1 MRGKGSCMLNGYK
14 IVAVCLTRIQ
24 EEFTYEF
31 MDALY
36 QATKG
41 SDYRFMLFNSFSD
54 LYNHDAYDRGAKT
67 IYKLINYDLI
77 DAVILKRDCYY
88 DVQVVEDIVRQA
100 KKHKIPVIIVNGR
113 EEDCF
118 SIVPSYDEALS
129 GLISHVIEDHHK
141 QKLFFLSGWKGE
153 RNSEYRERIFK
164 ETLRRHGL
172 DPGRSKIGYGNF
184 WYEPAEEVV
193 EQWLKEGDLPEAI
206 ICANDAMAVSACKCL
221 KRHGI
226 RVPEDMIVTG
236 FDGVQSYRFHRPAL
250 STCANVPSVLAGK
263 CFDMLRK
270 AVEDGCEPYEDVDE
284 YLLTIQESCGCG
296 KKIEWDYQLCAD
308 ELNERIRDMEGH
320 EQHILSCVDRVVE
333 TIDMGIIGNKLYSY
347 ILPDSIVS
355 LNSDFLS
362 DTRKNLKT
370 DPDKP
375 FTEDMIII
383 SSMDEEFHSDR
394 YELYKSAEM
403 YPKLAEN
410 ISEEV
415 MYIFQSVYV
424 EDKACGYY
432 MVKSSDLIRT
442 ANKVHRVSKIMNLA
456 MGLITS
462 KMQQEHMSHS
472 LKEMQYHDPITGI
485 WNLKGLVQRM
495 NELYPVWK
503 NRAIAVSVYN
513 IPKYQY
519 IYENYGLKDVEET
532 VQLTADALQM
542 ANPQGSVIAR
552 ISDDSFCIINEA
564 DDAVAAGQVINES
577 VRAFYRFI
585 ESFNKTQDK
594 EYFVE
599 VNCGCTTVAAGWQN
613 DMKTYIKVAMGELY
627 LNRLKQGGGK
637 VLKERK
643 TAKDTYQMFETLMS
657 ENLFYYVFQ
666 PIVSAKTGEIYGYEA
681 LMRTPKE
688 IGLRPD
694 EILNIA
700 EEYGRLYE
708 VEYATFYN
716 VLNYAREHIDLFNG
730 KHIFINSIPG
740 YFLKGE
746 DKERLVRQ
754 YADLLSRCTIE
765 ITERD
770 ETTAEEV
777 SQIMN
782 LTDVGGP
789 CQFAVDDYGTGYSN
803 IVNLLKYKPN
813 IIKIDR
819 YLITEIQHD
828 VNKQMFVKNTVE
840 FAQQNKIQ
848 CLAEGVE
855 TKEEL
860 ETVISYGVDL
870 IQGYYTAMPLEQV
883 IQEIDPKIV
892 KEIREASE
900 AKRIKEEMEN
910 D

>member
-1 MRGKGSCMLNGYK
+1 MLNGYK
-14 IVAVCLTRIQ
+14 LIAVCLTKIQ
-24 EEFTYEF
+24 DEVTYEF
-31 MDALY
+31 IDALY
-36 QATKG
+36 QTVKG
-41 SDYRFMLFNSFSD
+41 SDYRLLLFNSFSD
-54 LYNHDAYDRGAKT
+54 LYHQNVYDEGAKS
-67 IYKLINYDLI
+67 IYQLLNYDLV
-77 DAVILKRDCYY
+77 DAVIIKADTINDHQVIRDLIARAK
-88 DVQVVEDIVRQA
+88 ERQ
-100 KKHKIPVIIVNGR
+100 IPVILLNMKAEG
-113 EEDCF
+113 CY
-118 SIVPSYDEALS
+118 SIVPSYENVLS
-129 GLISHVIEDHHK
+129 QLIEHVIKVHHK
-141 QKLFFLSGWKGE
+141 RKLYFLSGSMGE
-153 RNSEYRERIFK
+153 SNSMLREKIFR
-164 ETLRRHGL
+164 ETLRDCGI
-172 DPGRSKIGYGNF
+172 DPQTAKVAYGEY
-184 WYEPAEEVV
+184 WYGPAERAV
-193 EQWLKEGDLPEAI
+193 ENWIQSGDLPEAI
-206 ICANDAMAVSACKCL
+206 ICANDAMAVAACKVL
-221 KRHGI
+221 KRHQI

-236 FDGVQSYRFHRPAL
+236 FDGVPSYQFHRPAL
-250 STCANVPSVLAGK
+250 STCTRTSSVLAGK
-263 CFDMLRK
+263 CREMLTNILEK
-270 AVEDGCEPYEDVDE
+270 NKPPYRDIEE
-284 YLLTIQESCGCG
+284 YTLTIQESCGCR
-296 KKIEWDYQLCAD
+296 KQSHPDYQLCAD
-308 ELNERIRDMEGH
+308 RLCVSRWDTQRH
-320 EQHILSCVDRVVE
+320 EEFILSQVERVVE
-333 TIDMGIIGNKLYSY
+333 TIDMGIIGNKLNSF
-347 ILPDSIVS
+347 ILPDSMVA
-355 LNSDFLS
+355 LNSDFLAA
-362 DTRKNLKT
+362 TRSNVKP
-370 DPDKP
+370 DPGRP
-375 FTEDMIII
+375 FAEEMIVI
-383 SSMDEEFHSDR
+383 SSLDSNLDR
-394 YELYKSAEM
+394 HRYALYKSAEM
-403 YPKLAEN
+403 YPHLEEAV
-410 ISEEV
+410 SEDT
-415 MYIFQSVYV
+415 MFLFQSIYV
-424 EDKACGYY
+424 ENNVCGYY
-432 MVKSSDLIRT
+432 IVKSKELLTDASKI
-442 ANKVHRVSKIMNLA
+442 HRVSKVMNLA
-456 MGLITS
+456 FSLIIS
-462 KMQQEHMSHS
+462 RMQQDHMSHS
-472 LKEMQYHDPITGI
+472 LEEMQYHDPVTGVL
-485 WNLKGLVQRM
+485 NLKGLVKRI
-495 NELYPVWK
+495 NELYPIWK
-503 NRAIAVSVYN
+503 ERAIAVSVYN
-513 IPKYQY
+513 IPKYQF

-532 VQLTADALQM
+532 VQLTADALRM
-542 ANPQGSVIAR
+542 ANPQDTVTAR

-564 DDAVAAGQVINES
+564 EDQGAAGLIINDS

-599 VNCGCTTVAAGWQN
+599 VNCGCTTAAAGWNN
-613 DMKTYIKVAMGELY
+613 DMKTYIKVSMGELY

-694 EILNIA
+694 EILDIA

-754 YADLLSRCTIE
+754 YSDLLSKCTIE

-819 YLITEIQHD
+819 YLITEIQQD
-828 VNKQMFVKNTVE
+828 MNKQMFVKNTVE

-900 AKRIKEEMEN
+900 AKQIKEKMEN

>member
-1 MRGKGSCMLNGYK
+1 MLNGYK
-14 IVAVCLTRIQ
+14 LIAVCLTKIQ
-24 EEFTYEF
+24 DEVTYEF
-31 MDALY
+31 IDALY
-36 QATKG
+36 QAVKG
-41 SDYRFMLFNSFSD
+41 SDYRLLLFNSFSD
-54 LYNHDAYDRGAKT
+54 LYHQNVYDEGAKS
-67 IYKLINYDLI
+67 IYQLLNYDLV
-77 DAVILKRDCYY
+77 DAVIIKADTINDHQVIRDLIARAK
-88 DVQVVEDIVRQA
+88 ERQ
-100 KKHKIPVIIVNGR
+100 IPVILLNMKAEG
-113 EEDCF
+113 CY
-118 SIVPSYDEALS
+118 SIVPSYENVFS
-129 GLISHVIEDHHK
+129 QLIEHVIKVHHK
-141 QKLFFLSGWKGE
+141 RKLYFLSGSMGE
-153 RNSEYRERIFK
+153 SNSMLREKIFR
-164 ETLRRHGL
+164 ETLRDCGI
-172 DPGRSKIGYGNF
+172 DPQTAKVAYGEY
-184 WYEPAEEVV
+184 WYGPAERAV
-193 EQWLKEGDLPEAI
+193 ENWIQSGDLPEAI
-206 ICANDAMAVSACKCL
+206 ICANDAMAVAACRVL
-221 KRHGI
+221 KRHQI

-236 FDGVQSYRFHRPAL
+236 FDGVPSYQFHRPAL
-250 STCANVPSVLAGK
+250 STCTRTSSVLAGK
-263 CFDMLRK
+263 CREMLTNILEK
-270 AVEDGCEPYEDVDE
+270 NKPPYRDIEE
-284 YLLTIQESCGCG
+284 YTLTIQESCGCR
-296 KKIEWDYQLCAD
+296 KQSHPDYQLCAD
-308 ELNERIRDMEGH
+308 RLCVSRWDTQRH
-320 EQHILSCVDRVVE
+320 EEFILSQVERVVE
-333 TIDMGIIGNKLYSY
+333 TIDMGIIGNKLNSF
-347 ILPDSIVS
+347 ILPDSMVA
-355 LNSDFLS
+355 LNSDFLAA
-362 DTRKNLKT
+362 TRSNVKP
-370 DPDKP
+370 DPGRP
-375 FTEDMIII
+375 FAEEMIVI
-383 SSMDEEFHSDR
+383 SSLDSNLDR
-394 YELYKSAEM
+394 HRYALYKSAEM
-403 YPKLAEN
+403 YPHLEGAV
-410 ISEEV
+410 SEDA
-415 MYIFQSVYV
+415 MFLFQSIYV
-424 EDKACGYY
+424 ENNVCGYY
-432 MVKSSDLIRT
+432 IVKSKELLTDASKI
-442 ANKVHRVSKIMNLA
+442 HRVSKVMNLA
-456 MGLITS
+456 FSLIIS
-462 KMQQEHMSHS
+462 RMQQDHMSHS
-472 LKEMQYHDPITGI
+472 LEEMQYHDPVTGVL
-485 WNLKGLVQRM
+485 NLKGLVKRI

-503 NRAIAVSVYN
+503 ERAIAVSVYN
-513 IPKYQY
+513 IPKYQF

-532 VQLTADALQM
+532 VQLTADALRM
-542 ANPQGSVIAR
+542 ANPQDTVTAR

-564 DDAVAAGQVINES
+564 EDQGAAGLIINDS

-599 VNCGCTTVAAGWQN
+599 VNCGCTTAAAGWNN

-694 EILNIA
+694 EILDIA

-754 YADLLSRCTIE
+754 YSDLLSKCTIE

-819 YLITEIQHD
+819 YLITEIQQD

-900 AKRIKEEMEN
+900 AKQIKEKMEN